1 MKDGEEVFVGRIL
14 AGMTHELLNVFATI
28 NEAAGLLD
36 DLLALRDTPS
46 HPGHDRAQRSLQR
59 IRHQVKRGTELCER
73 LNRFAHSMDEP
84 ISRVA
89 VDEILDQLVFL
100 MQRFARLRRVTLQ
113 AEPMQSSPAISTRP
127 LQLQLTLAACI
138 DHCIECA
145 GANGTVTLQA
155 LESDTATVI
164 RIEVDSQLAGDDQR
178 LAANEQMSAL
188 TAVLAGLGATIAPLQ
203 SPGRKGL
210 ELLLPRH

>member
-1 MKDGEEVFVGRIL
+1 MKDGEEAFVGRIL

-46 HPGHDRAQRSLQR
+46 HPGHDRAQRSLRR
-59 IRHQVKRGTELCER
+59 IRSQVKRGTELGER

-84 ISRVA
+84 IARVA
-89 VDEILDQLVFL
+89 VDDILDQLVFL
-100 MQRFARLRRVTLQ
+100 MQRFARLRRVTLRV
-113 AEPMQSSPAISTRP
+113 EPVQPSPVISTRP
-127 LQLQLTLAACI
+127 LQLQLTLATCI

-164 RIEVDSQLAGDDQR
+164 RVEIESQSAGDDDY
-178 LAANEQMSAL
+178 LASAQLSAL
-188 TAVLAGLGATIAPLQ
+188 TGMLAGLGATIAPLQ
-203 SPGRKGL
+203 SPGGSGL
-210 ELLLPRH
+210 ELHLQPC